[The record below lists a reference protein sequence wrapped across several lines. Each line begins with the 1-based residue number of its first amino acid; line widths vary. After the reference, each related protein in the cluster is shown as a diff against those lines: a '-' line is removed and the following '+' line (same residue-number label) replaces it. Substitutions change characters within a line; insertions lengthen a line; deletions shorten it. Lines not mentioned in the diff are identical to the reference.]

1 MNRTTDPYQTQL
13 TLLLS
18 AGFGFVFLDRNAFSY
33 LSPLIAPDLKLDNT
47 EVGVLSAALSLTWA
61 LSGIAI
67 GRLADSSGHR
77 KRILVA
83 AFVTFSLCSA
93 ASGLAQTFLTLL
105 GARLLMGISE
115 GPILPISQ
123 SLLASA
129 SSPLRRGL
137 NMGVMQNFGSQFI
150 GNFVA
155 PLLLVALANA
165 YGWRAAFF
173 IAGVPGV
180 ITAFLVARYVR
191 EPAMASAHV
200 ELRSGASTSEDGVR
214 HSDMFRHKNM
224 WLCIL
229 ISCVMIA
236 WMVLAWVFLP
246 LYFVMVKKFSASAM
260 SVLMSVLGLSAAV
273 CSILVPWLSDRYGRK
288 PIMVGFC
295 LLGALTPA
303 ASLWYDGPFAVLA
316 VLVLIGWAAS
326 GVFPLFMA
334 TVPSETLPPAV
345 LATAVGVVM
354 GTGELFGGVLAP
366 SVAGW
371 GADRY
376 GLRAPLLAELLCTL
390 IAGALAMFLT
400 ETAPARCRALY
411 APVTGATGRRLS

>member
-1 MNRTTDPYQTQL
+1 MNRKTDPYQTQL
-13 TLLLS
+13 TVLLS

-33 LSPLIAPDLKLDNT
+33 LAPSIVPDLKLDNT
-47 EVGVLSAALSLTWA
+47 EVGLLSAALSLSWA

-67 GRLADSSGHR
+67 GRLADSSGSR
-77 KRILVA
+77 RRILVA

-129 SSPLRRGL
+129 SSPTRRGL

-173 IAGVPGV
+173 IAGVPGL

-191 EPAMASAHV
+191 EPAVASAHM
-200 ELRSGASTSEDGVR
+200 EPRSGAPISPGVAR
-214 HSDMFRHKNM
+214 YSDMFRHKNI

-246 LYFVMVKKFSASAM
+246 LYFVTVRKFSASAM

-273 CSILVPWLSDRYGRK
+273 CSILVPWLSDRFGRK
-288 PIMVGFC
+288 PIMIGFC
-295 LLGALTPA
+295 FLGALTPA
-303 ASLWYDGPFAVLA
+303 ASLWYDGPFSILA
-316 VLVLIGWAAS
+316 LFVLIGYAAS

-345 LATAVGVVM
+345 LATALGVVM

-366 SVAGW
+366 TVAGW

-376 GLRAPLLAELLCTL
+376 GLGAPLLAELACTL
-390 IAGALAMFLT
+390 IASVLAMFIT
-400 ETAPARCRALY
+400 ETAPAKCRVL
-411 APVTGATGRRLS
+411 PVRA

>member
-1 MNRTTDPYQTQL
+1 MKRTTDSHQTQL
-13 TLLLS
+13 TVLLS

-33 LSPLIAPDLKLDNT
+33 LAPLIAPELKLNNT
-47 EVGVLSAALSLTWA
+47 EIGVLSAALSLTWA

-67 GRLADSSGHR
+67 GRLSDSSGNR
-77 KRILVA
+77 KGILVA

-129 SSPLRRGL
+129 SSPTRRGL

-173 IAGVPGV
+173 IAGVPGL
-180 ITAFLVARYVR
+180 ITAFLVAKYVR
-191 EPAMASAHV
+191 EPAGAAHM
-200 ELRSGASTSEDGVR
+200 EARSGAPISAGVAR
-214 HSDMFRHKNM
+214 YSDMFRHKNI

-246 LYFVMVKKFSASAM
+246 LYFVTVRKFSASAM
-260 SVLMSVLGLSAAV
+260 SVLMSALGLSAAV
-273 CSILVPWLSDRYGRK
+273 CSILVPWLSDRFGRK
-288 PIMVGFC
+288 PIMIGFC
-295 LLGALTPA
+295 FLGALTPA
-303 ASLWYDGPFAVLA
+303 ASLWYDGPFSVLA
-316 VLVLIGWAAS
+316 LLVLIGYAAS

-345 LATAVGVVM
+345 LATALGVVM

-366 SVAGW
+366 TVAGW

-376 GLRAPLLAELLCTL
+376 GLSAPLLAELACTL
-390 IAGALAMFLT
+390 IASALAMLMT
-400 ETAPARCRALY
+400 ETAPAKCG
-411 APVTGATGRRLS
+411 VLSVRT

>member
-1 MNRTTDPYQTQL
+1 MNRKTDPYQTQL
-13 TLLLS
+13 TVLLS

-33 LSPLIAPDLKLDNT
+33 LAPFIAPDLKLDNT
-47 EVGVLSAALSLTWA
+47 AIGVLAAALSLSWA
-61 LSGIAI
+61 LSGIVI
-67 GRLADSSGHR
+67 GRLADSGGNR

-83 AFVTFSLCSA
+83 AFVAFSLCSA

-105 GARLLMGISE
+105 GTRLLMGISE

-123 SLLASA
+123 ALLASA
-129 SSPLRRGL
+129 SSPTRRGL

-165 YGWRAAFF
+165 YGWRTAFF
-173 IAGVPGV
+173 IAGVPGL

-191 EPAMASAHV
+191 EPAPELAHML
-200 ELRSGASTSEDGVR
+200 EPSGAAVSQGVVR

-246 LYFVMVKKFSASAM
+246 LYFVTVRKFSASAM
-260 SVLMSVLGLSAAV
+260 SVLMSLLGLSATV
-273 CSILVPWLSDRYGRK
+273 CSILVPWLSDRFGRK
-288 PIMVGFC
+288 PIMIGFC

-303 ASLWYDGPFAVLA
+303 ASLWYDGPFSILA

-334 TVPSETLPPAV
+334 TVPSETLPPSV
-345 LATAVGVVM
+345 LATALGVVM
-354 GTGELFGGVLAP
+354 GTGELFGGVMAP
-366 SVAGW
+366 TVAGW
-371 GADRY
+371 SADRY
-376 GLRAPLLAELLCTL
+376 GLKIPLLAELACTL
-390 IAGALAMFLT
+390 IASALAMLLT
-400 ETAPARCRALY
+400 ETAPARCGVHRVL
-411 APVTGATGRRLS
+411 ATTEE

>member
-13 TLLLS
+13 TVLLS

-33 LSPLIAPDLKLDNT
+33 LAPLIAPELKLDNT
-47 EVGVLSAALSLTWA
+47 EVGVLSAALSLSWA

-67 GRLADSSGHR
+67 GRLADSSGNR
-77 KRILVA
+77 RSILVA

-129 SSPLRRGL
+129 SSSTRRGL
-137 NMGVMQNFGSQFI
+137 NMGVMQNFGSNFI

-173 IAGVPGV
+173 IAGVPGL
-180 ITAFLVARYVR
+180 ITALLVARYVR
-191 EPAMASAHV
+191 EPAGASAHM
-200 ELRSGASTSEDGVR
+200 EAGSGASISQGLFR
-214 HSDMFRHKNM
+214 HSDMFRHKNI

-236 WMVLAWVFLP
+236 WLVLAWVFLP
-246 LYFVMVKKFSASAM
+246 LYFVVVRKFSESAM

-273 CSILVPWLSDRYGRK
+273 CSVLVPWLSDRFGRK

-295 LLGALTPA
+295 FLGALTPA
-303 ASLWYDGPFAVLA
+303 ASLWYDGPFSILA
-316 VLVLIGWAAS
+316 LLVLIGWAAS

-334 TVPSETLPPAV
+334 TIPSETLPPGV

-354 GTGELFGGVLAP
+354 GTGELFGGVMAP
-366 SVAGW
+366 TVAGW
-371 GADRY
+371 SADRY
-376 GLRAPLLAELLCTL
+376 GLSAPLLAELACTL
-390 IAGALAMFLT
+390 IASALAMLLT
-400 ETAPARCRALY
+400 ETAPAKCSVLSVRA
-411 APVTGATGRRLS
+411 

>member
-1 MNRTTDPYQTQL
+1 MNRKTDPYQTQL
-13 TLLLS
+13 TVLLS

-33 LSPLIAPDLKLDNT
+33 LAPSIVPDLKLDNT
-47 EVGVLSAALSLTWA
+47 EVGLLSAALSLSWA

-67 GRLADSSGHR
+67 GRLADSSGSR
-77 KRILVA
+77 RRILVA

-105 GARLLMGISE
+105 GTRLLMGISE

-123 SLLASA
+123 ALLASA
-129 SSPLRRGL
+129 SSPTRRGL

-150 GNFVA
+150 GNFAA
-155 PLLLVALANA
+155 PLLLVALANT

-173 IAGVPGV
+173 LAAVPGL

-191 EPAMASAHV
+191 EPAGASAHI
-200 ELRSGASTSEDGVR
+200 EARSGASTSRGVVR

-246 LYFVMVKKFSASAM
+246 LYFVSVRKFSTSAM
-260 SVLMSVLGLSAAV
+260 SVLMSLLGLSATV
-273 CSILVPWLSDRYGRK
+273 CSVLVPWLSDRFGRK

-303 ASLWYDGPFAVLA
+303 ASLWYDGPFSVLA
-316 VLVLIGWAAS
+316 LLVLIGWAAS

-334 TVPSETLPPAV
+334 TVPSETLPPGV
-345 LATAVGVVM
+345 LTTAVGVVM

-366 SVAGW
+366 TVAGW
-371 GADRY
+371 SADRY
-376 GLRAPLLAELLCTL
+376 GLKTPLLAELVCTV
-390 IAGALAMFLT
+390 IASVLAMLMT
-400 ETAPARCRALY
+400 ETAPARCSEHRVL
-411 APVTGATGRRLS
+411 ATTED

>member
-1 MNRTTDPYQTQL
+1 MNRTTASYQTRL
-13 TLLLS
+13 TVLLS

-33 LSPLIAPDLKLDNT
+33 LAPLIAPELKLDNT
-47 EVGVLSAALSLTWA
+47 EIGVLSAALSLSWA

-67 GRLADSSGHR
+67 GRLADSSGNR

-93 ASGLAQTFLTLL
+93 ASGVARTFLTLL

-123 SLLASA
+123 SMLASA
-129 SSPLRRGL
+129 SSPTRRGL

-155 PLLLVALANA
+155 PLLLVALANT

-173 IAGVPGV
+173 LAGVPGL

-191 EPAMASAHV
+191 EPAVAPAHMDA
-200 ELRSGASTSEDGVR
+200 RSGASTSLGVAR
-214 HSDMFRHKNM
+214 YSDIFRHKNI

-246 LYFVMVKKFSASAM
+246 LYFVTVRKFSASAM

-273 CSILVPWLSDRYGRK
+273 CSVLVPWLSDRYGRK
-288 PIMVGFC
+288 PIMIGFC
-295 LLGALTPA
+295 FLGALTPA
-303 ASLWYDGPFAVLA
+303 ASLWYDGPLSVLA
-316 VLVLIGWAAS
+316 LLVLIGYAAS

-345 LATAVGVVM
+345 LATALGVVM
-354 GTGELFGGVLAP
+354 GSGELFGGVLAP
-366 SVAGW
+366 TVAGW

-376 GLRAPLLAELLCTL
+376 GLGAPLLAELACTL
-390 IAGALAMFLT
+390 IASVLAIFMT
-400 ETAPARCRALY
+400 ETAPAKCS
-411 APVTGATGRRLS
+411 VLSVPT